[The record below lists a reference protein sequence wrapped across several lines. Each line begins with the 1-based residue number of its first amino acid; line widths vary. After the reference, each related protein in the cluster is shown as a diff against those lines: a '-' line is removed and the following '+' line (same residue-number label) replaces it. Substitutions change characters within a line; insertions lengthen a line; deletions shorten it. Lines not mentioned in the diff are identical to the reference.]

1 MVTPLLD
8 AFVSHS
14 GKSQNPR
21 PLKRGVADLLN
32 DSPLGV
38 GGSEAALVQLTNSVT
53 EQITAWI
60 LQIHKN
66 LASDR
71 LSLPIGVP

>member
-1 MVTPLLD
+1 MATPLLD

-21 PLKRGVADLLN
+21 PRRFANRGVAEKLN

-38 GGSEAALVQLTNSVT
+38 GGSEAALL
-53 EQITAWI
+53 
-60 LQIHKN
+60 
-66 LASDR
+66 
-71 LSLPIGVP
+71 